1 MYMATGD
8 PVTDAERHQQYLDE
22 TYPEK
27 EGAVRMTLDVWVT
40 AKGGDPV
47 ELMNNAYDVIKEA
60 MSHRAVS
67 EWDFEFREVEIE

>member
-1 MYMATGD
+1 MYMSTGD
-8 PVTDAERHQQYLDE
+8 PVTDAERYQQYLDE

-27 EGAVRMTLDVWVT
+27 EGAVRITLDVWVT

-67 EWDFEFREVEIE
+67 EWDFEFREVETE